1 MKNMRGVVGPVA
13 VAVLVAGAVAGCS
26 ADEGGGGGASSS
38 ADLTFMSGGGNYQ
51 DSQDQAFIRPFEKDE
66 GVKVHDDTTLSYAK
80 IKTMVDAGNV
90 TVDVVPAEGY
100 WAVQECGKLLQ
111 PIDKSIVDLS
121 DIDPSLMQSECAAP
135 LLTYASAIYYNTETF
150 SGSDAPQDC
159 RDFFD
164 TKRFPGK
171 RAVYSSP
178 LPNAAIECALIADGV
193 TRDKLYPAD
202 IDRAMKKLAS
212 IKDDLVF
219 WNSGTD
225 SAELMTSGE
234 VDMILAWNGRAYA
247 AIGEQGAKFAPAY
260 GEAFLHYDAAVVPKD
275 VSDPELAMK
284 LVDYMMDPARQ
295 AKLTTLIPYG
305 PANTKAKLSG
315 LPEKLEAFLPETNPK
330 LDEAMIVQDQR
341 WWAESADAVSQAWQD
356 QFQG

>member
-1 MKNMRGVVGPVA
+1 
-13 VAVLVAGAVAGCS
+13 
-26 ADEGGGGGASSS
+26 
-38 ADLTFMSGGGNYQ
+38 
-51 DSQDQAFIRPFEKDE
+51 
-66 GVKVHDDTTLSYAK
+66 
-80 IKTMVDAGNV
+80 MVDAGNV

-111 PIDKSIVDLS
+111 PIDKSIVDMS
-121 DIDPSLMQSECAAP
+121 DIDPCADAERVCARRCSPTRRRSTTTPRRSAAP
-135 LLTYASAIYYNTETF
+135 TRRT
-150 SGSDAPQDC
+150 DC

-193 TRDKLYPAD
+193 HARPALPGSTST
-202 IDRAMKKLAS
+202 APSKKLAS

-225 SAELMTSGE
+225 SAQLMTSGE

-260 GEAFLHYDAAVVPKD
+260 GEVVPALRRSRRARRTS
-275 VSDPELAMK
+275 SDPELAMK

-305 PANTKAKLSG
+305 PANTKAKLPG
-315 LPEKLEAFLPETNPK
+315 CRRQLEAFLPEHEP
-330 LDEAMIVQDQR
+330 EARRGDRSCRTRR
-341 WWAESADAVSQAWQD
+341 WWAKNADAVSQAWQRP
-356 QFQG
+356 FQG